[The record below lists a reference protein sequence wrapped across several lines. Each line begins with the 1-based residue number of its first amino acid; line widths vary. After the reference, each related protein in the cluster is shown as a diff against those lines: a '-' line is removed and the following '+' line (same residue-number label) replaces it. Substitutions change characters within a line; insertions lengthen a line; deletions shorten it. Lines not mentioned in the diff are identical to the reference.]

1 MHCFLPDFFQ
11 KIIQLLL
18 SRGNTFDHGRVAHN
32 CSILKFAIMS
42 SFSNFDAIVNDR
54 AFANLVNGP
63 LALGLAIMEEKG
75 LGEDEKLPVLSGTSQ
90 YSYGQ
95 YPNVIYFYVL
105 YFYEG

>member
-32 CSILKFAIMS
+32 CSILKFAFVS
-42 SFSNFDAIVNDR
+42 SFSKFDAIVNDR

-75 LGEDEKLPVLSGTSQ
+75 LGEDEKLPVLSNSDMLTLG
-90 YSYGQ
+90 
-95 YPNVIYFYVL
+95 NRFCI
-105 YFYEG
+105 